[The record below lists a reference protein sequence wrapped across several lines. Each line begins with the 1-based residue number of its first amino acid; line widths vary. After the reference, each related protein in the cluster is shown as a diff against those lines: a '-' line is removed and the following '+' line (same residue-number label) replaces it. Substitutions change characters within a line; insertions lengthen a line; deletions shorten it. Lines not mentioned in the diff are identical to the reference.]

1 MLGRTSTEFSACCT
15 RAGEI
20 ATLHVGSSG
29 GNVRGI
35 WLIPALVAA
44 VGVYAAIDDGSGLRS
59 WLRLR
64 SDLEVSRARIEGLR
78 DDVAQLSKEA
88 EALQNQT
95 FALERA
101 IREELEYTRPGETLV
116 RLPRTTDR
124 ASE

>member
-1 MLGRTSTEFSACCT
+1 MPGRTSTEFSACCA

-20 ATLHVGSSG
+20 ATLYVESSG

-35 WLIPALVAA
+35 WLIPALIAA
-44 VGVYAAIDDGSGLRS
+44 VGVYAAIDDGSGLRN

-64 SDLEVSRARIEGLR
+64 GDLEASRERIDGLR
-78 DDVAQLSKEA
+78 ADVALFSQEA

-116 RLPRTTDR
+116 RLPRAMER
-124 ASE
+124 AKK